1 MAPSVRLQ
9 RKTWLFRCLFLNP
22 SLTSKRLFGAVDHN
36 DYYPNWL
43 QFYFTLLKEH
53 GFLLIWG
60 IVQETTKGDCS
71 HCQRPHVIPVD
82 PDSCESEKVWPVMN
96 CRLLNV
102 MSLTCDYIRK
112 VSALYIVSFLSS
124 GLCWSLTQEAL
135 STSGTKRSRNM
146 KRSFRVL
153 LRFCDLLRVPR
164 PNIQRVLKS
173 TGRVKELEFP
183 NNSST
188 ANLQDIVLT
197 AFSQHL
203 NRRQVSK

>member
-1 MAPSVRLQ
+1 MLWTTTIIIQTDCS
-9 RKTWLFRCLFLNP
+9 
-22 SLTSKRLFGAVDHN
+22 
-36 DYYPNWL
+36 
-43 QFYFTLLKEH
+43 FTLFKEH
-53 GFLLIWG
+53 GFLLIRG

-82 PDSCESEKVWPVMN
+82 PDSCQSEKIWAVMN

-102 MSLTCDYIRK
+102 MSLTCECIRK

-164 PNIQRVLKS
+164 PNIQRVLES

-203 NRRQVSK
+203 NTRQVSR

>member
-1 MAPSVRLQ
+1 MLQ
-9 RKTWLFRCLFLNP
+9 AILLQSAMVCYYKGQQLSLLQGTTSNITKCDRFSKVLRWEKMESFR
-22 SLTSKRLFGAVDHN
+22 KRLKV
-36 DYYPNWL
+36 
-43 QFYFTLLKEH
+43 
-53 GFLLIWG
+53 
-60 IVQETTKGDCS
+60 

-112 VSALYIVSFLSS
+112 VSVLYIVSFISS

-164 PNIQRVLKS
+164 PNIQRVLES

-203 NRRQVSK
+203 NRRQVSR